1 MAKLDFLFSTPK
13 NQYLDQALPP
23 ISRNP
28 APLFDNRGMVTG
40 SKIPQTVAARPR
52 LSNELMMALTGR
64 NMTRPMPLPTS
75 RPRRPAMPT
84 SRPARPSPMPIP
96 TSKPTLSG
104 PAPDFVKMPMPT
116 QPVAPQPAAPQPAAP
131 QGFFEGLLGSGFDDP
146 RTQGIMAASAALLEA
161 GGPVVGAPAP
171 SLGQGI
177 GRAMT
182 AYSAGRTGAMERG
195 DARSDAEFNKQYK
208 ELQMKEMEK
217 RLGRADDPI
226 LTDIQGGAF
235 TRVTD
240 PVTGESK
247 IVANDEVQAFLEE
260 KAKRAS
266 AGKTVNVRLTEKSAE
281 KQVEDLSDID
291 TKRDL
296 IGQMDDFITLI
307 QNGEL
312 DFGVGEGFEDSAT
325 LRGINPMASEVD
337 KIEARNSQSFDRFID
352 SLRNA
357 LLTLQKGV
365 QTEGDA
371 QRIKNELITG
381 LEAND
386 TQAVLQALQELK
398 QKQNQSIVRLKK
410 QIQNRRKE
418 AGVGA
423 YAFSPTADDI
433 TFEKVK

>member
-1 MAKLDFLFSTPK
+1 MAKLDFLFRTPQ

-28 APLFDNRGMVTG
+28 QPLFDNRGMVTG
-40 SKIPQTVAARPR
+40 SNIPQTVAARPR
-52 LSNELMMALTGR
+52 LSNDLMRALTGR
-64 NMTRPMPLPTS
+64 SMTRPMPLPTS

-96 TSKPTLSG
+96 TSKPMLSG

-116 QPVAPQPAAPQPAAP
+116 QPVAPQPAAPAAP
-131 QGFFEGLLGSGFDDP
+131 QGFLEGLLGSGFDDP
-146 RTQGIMAASAALLEA
+146 RTQGIMAASAALLEG

-171 SLGQGI
+171 SLGQNI
-177 GRAMT
+177 GRAIN
-182 AYSAGRTGAMERG
+182 AYNTGRMGAEDRIAAQSER
-195 DARSDAEFNKQYK
+195 DFNKRYK
-208 ELQMKEMEK
+208 EMQMKEMEQ
-217 RLGRADDPI
+217 RLSRADDPI

-247 IVANDEVQAFLEE
+247 IVANDAVQAFLEE
-260 KAKRAS
+260 KAKRAA
-266 AGKTVNVRLTEKSAE
+266 AGKTVNVRLTEKGAE

-296 IGQMDDFITLI
+296 IGQMDDFIDLI
-307 QNGEL
+307 EKGDL
-312 DFGVGEGFEDSAT
+312 DFGILDAMEDSAT
-325 LRGINPMASEVD
+325 LRGINPMASEAD

-352 SLRNA
+352 SLRNS

-386 TQAVLQALQELK
+386 PQAVLQALRELK